1 VVWFKKNIPKKNNLP
16 GVAATVRGQACFTD
30 AAGTHPASAAGIGDY
45 GAAEPA
51 WSTQLPAQLRVWAG
65 SQVEKLTK
73 YQEVKMDNVNHSR
86 PVLTYPI
93 ASGGPYYA
101 VVNHRTVYVQGDPE
115 TGFSLYGEIP
125 GGSEGS
131 VVNLAKMLLE
141 FAMAWNTS
149 EDIVEARHQMQRFGK
164 HLGEA
169 LAKQRTPA
177 KPVNGAL
184 GRAAEA
190 LEDVFRSLD
199 ASYARR
205 RTDSEVCYQLDPGP
219 LHMAAEV
226 TTSEQEVGL
235 AHHALKAICQNVVG
249 ALDPELR
256 FKWSNGFNAE
266 QVISVVA
273 PTGNG
278 R

>member
-1 VVWFKKNIPKKNNLP
+1 M
-16 GVAATVRGQACFTD
+16 G
-30 AAGTHPASAAGIGDY
+30 
-45 GAAEPA
+45 
-51 WSTQLPAQLRVWAG
+51 
-65 SQVEKLTK
+65 
-73 YQEVKMDNVNHSR
+73 NVNHSK

-93 ASGGPYYA
+93 ASGGLYDA
-101 VVNHRTVYVQGDPE
+101 VVNHRTVYLQGDPE
-115 TGFSLYGEIP
+115 TGFCLYGEIP
-125 GGSEGS
+125 EGSEGS
-131 VVNLAKMLLE
+131 AVNLATMLLE
-141 FAMAWNTS
+141 FAMAWNAPG
-149 EDIVEARHQMQRFGK
+149 DAAEARRQMQRFGK
-164 HLGEA
+164 RLGEA
-169 LAKQRTPA
+169 LAKQRMPA
-177 KPVNGAL
+177 KPVNGTL

-199 ASYARR
+199 VSFARR
-205 RTDSEVCYQLDPGP
+205 QTDNEVRYRLEPGP
-219 LHMAAEV
+219 LQTAAEV

-256 FKWSNGFNAE
+256 LKFSNGFNAE